1 LQNLDNYFHHE
12 IVDSTQA
19 TGGRKC
25 CSSRREK
32 GWSQEELGERADLG
46 YKCVGEVERGTVNPS
61 LDSLEKIANALA
73 IEVAALSAQGPSRF
87 DLR

>member
-1 LQNLDNYFHHE
+1 M
-12 IVDSTQA
+12 
-19 TGGRKC
+19 
-25 CSSRREK
+25 
-32 GWSQEELGERADLG
+32 GERADLG